1 MLLTSWTLDDAFK
14 QATDLSLT
22 EREKQRM
29 ASLAEQGIWLSATS
43 RIVIGLLATGLVCLL
58 ILVFADLVQTQ
69 LDTAT
74 NSTTVAE
81 AINSL
86 RGSVTHL
93 SEPTSILAPT
103 PKPTPIEDDWPAA
116 GGS

>member
-14 QATDLSLT
+14 RATDLSLT
-22 EREKQRM
+22 EREKQRT
-29 ASLAEQGIWLSATS
+29 ATLAEQGIWLSATS

-74 NSTTVAE
+74 NSSTVAE

-93 SEPTSILAPT
+93 SEPTSILTPT
-103 PKPTPIEDDWPAA
+103 PKPAPIEDDWPSA